1 MQIRCDY
8 TIYLFQEIKD
18 KILFHLPACPLPGML
33 LSSGN
38 ISEHFSRSTCPVR
51 QSSVTIWRALW
62 HRVML
67 SSIRTLMSLL
77 LSHCT
82 PEEPGGR
89 RFICAAF
96 MRRRVQLVRGR
107 QGDALRPDPY
117 PVRNKELL
125 TKRALCVWITGCG
138 ALESNPRCVQ

>member
-1 MQIRCDY
+1 M
-8 TIYLFQEIKD
+8 T
-18 KILFHLPACPLPGML
+18 LFHLPACPLPGML

-62 HRVML
+62 HKVML
-67 SSIRTLMSLL
+67 SSVRTLMSLL

-89 RFICAAF
+89 RFIWTPLFYAPQRRETAAG
-96 MRRRVQLVRGR
+96 RR
-107 QGDALRPDPY
+107 A
-117 PVRNKELL
+117 
-125 TKRALCVWITGCG
+125 A
-138 ALESNPRCVQ
+138 S

>member
-1 MQIRCDY
+1 M
-8 TIYLFQEIKD
+8 T
-18 KILFHLPACPLPGML
+18 LFHLPACPLPGML

-62 HRVML
+62 HKVML
-67 SSIRTLMSLL
+67 SSVRTLMSLL

-89 RFICAAF
+89 RFIWTPLFYAPQRRETAAGRRAASWSISSAHRGTTGRARSLRWNN
-96 MRRRVQLVRGR
+96 RRRGAGAQPSTRPIAVRTSLLDG
-107 QGDALRPDPY
+107 PDS
-117 PVRNKELL
+117 
-125 TKRALCVWITGCG
+125 WW
-138 ALESNPRCVQ
+138 Q